1 MLSCLDSLTSS
12 PYSLFS
18 SVVSNPPRVSHRGVL
33 GLPVWPCFAQALDLE
48 ELSARQ
54 DRVSRRTSQ
63 RICRA
68 NGLWGSEAVAEIL
81 PWGSEHKPKLL
92 VGSCK
97 FFISVKGL
105 EYTFSSSHGGLQ
117 KTFILSN
124 LVKLVQRQTGGRGQ
138 KWWESAN
145 HQEVFVL
152 PGSPLRGAACIY
164 TKMFSWSGSTSLAC
178 RGGQIQGF
186 PSGRSA
192 GDFSHPG
199 PHFTRVTFF
208 CLW

>member
-1 MLSCLDSLTSS
+1 MQSFLLGVWREEEGHLKQLKRMLSCLDSLTSS

-81 PWGSEHKPKLL
+81 P
-92 VGSCK
+92 
-97 FFISVKGL
+97 
-105 EYTFSSSHGGLQ
+105 
-117 KTFILSN
+117 
-124 LVKLVQRQTGGRGQ
+124 
-138 KWWESAN
+138 
-145 HQEVFVL
+145 
-152 PGSPLRGAACIY
+152 
-164 TKMFSWSGSTSLAC
+164 
-178 RGGQIQGF
+178 
-186 PSGRSA
+186 
-192 GDFSHPG
+192 
-199 PHFTRVTFF
+199 
-208 CLW
+208 